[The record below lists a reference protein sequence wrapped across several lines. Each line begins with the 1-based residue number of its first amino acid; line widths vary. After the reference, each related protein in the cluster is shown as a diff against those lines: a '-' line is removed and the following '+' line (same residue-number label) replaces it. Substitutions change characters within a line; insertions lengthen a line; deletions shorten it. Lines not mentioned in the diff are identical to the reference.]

1 MIIILIILTGRAFPG
16 KCQITSVSKSCENDI
31 MKVVYRTDMKIT
43 AAQLDVAKQKSR
55 EIQNSNPN
63 FMRQT
68 VIVAK
73 PP

>member
-1 MIIILIILTGRAFPG
+1 
-16 KCQITSVSKSCENDI
+16 
-31 MKVVYRTDMKIT
+31 MKVVYRTDIKIT